1 MEYLKTLKTEDLD
14 WTAPKN
20 IAKALLEGTIF
31 LESFIL
37 NLEKIYPSC
46 PKCGRKLKCAL
57 DEALCPGCLVLERPW
72 RSISLFD
79 TIGP

>member
-1 MEYLKTLKTEDLD
+1 MEYLKPFKTEDLD

-31 LESFIL
+31 QESFIL
-37 NLEKIYPSC
+37 NLEKIYPNC

-57 DEALCPGCLVLERPW
+57 DEAVCPGCLILNKPLRQ
-72 RSISLFD
+72 IYTFD
-79 TIGP
+79 TSGY

>member
-1 MEYLKTLKTEDLD
+1 MEYIKTLKTEDLD

-31 LESFIL
+31 QESFIL

-46 PKCGRKLKCAL
+46 PKCGRRLKCAL
-57 DEALCPGCLVLERPW
+57 DEAVCPGCLVLDKP
-72 RSISLFD
+72 LYNFD
-79 TIGP
+79 TFDTLGY